1 MFNETTSRRDLLRN
15 VALAAVLGGL
25 DAEAAQHVH
34 TAAAAEKATTGT
46 YKPKLLNP
54 HEYQTMQKLA
64 DMIIPADEHSKGAL
78 DAGAVEFIDLLCSQ
92 NPELAATYTGGI
104 AWLDRTM
111 ETRYQKNFVSAA
123 PAQQT
128 AMLDLISYRKN
139 DTPEL
144 GPGILFFDWARKMVV
159 DAFYTSPIGVK
170 DVGYMGN
177 KGMSEFKVP
186 QTAIDYAVKR
196 SGL

>member
-25 DAEAAQHVH
+25 DVEAAQHVH
-34 TAAAAEKATTGT
+34 TAAATEKATTGT
-46 YKPKLLNP
+46 YKAKLLNA

-64 DMIIPADEHSKGAL
+64 DLILPADEHSKGAL

-92 NPELAATYTGGI
+92 NPDLAAIYTGGLS
-104 AWLDRTM
+104 WMDREM
-111 ETRYQKNFVSAA
+111 GKRYQKDFISASA
-123 PAQQT
+123 DQQT
-128 AMLDLISYRKN
+128 ALLDLIAYRKN
-139 DTPEL
+139 DSLEL

-159 DAFYTSPIGVK
+159 DAFYTSAIGVK

-186 QTAIDYAVKR
+186 QSAIDYAVKR

>member
-1 MFNETTSRRDLLRN
+1 MSNETTSRRDLLRN

-25 DAEAAQHVH
+25 DVEAAQHVH
-34 TAAAAEKATTGT
+34 TAAATEKAATGV
-46 YKPKLLNP
+46 YKAKLLNP
-54 HEYQTMQKLA
+54 HEFQTMQRLA
-64 DMIIPADEHSKGAL
+64 DLIIPADDHSKGAL

-92 NPELAATYTGGI
+92 NPELAAIYTGGI
-104 AWLDRTM
+104 GWLDRAM
-111 ETRYQKNFVSAA
+111 EKRNQKDFISSS
-123 PAQQT
+123 PEQQT
-128 AMLDLISYRKN
+128 AMLDLIAYRKN
-139 DTPEL
+139 DSVEL

-186 QTAIDYAVKR
+186 QEAIDYAVKR